1 MVINIREHLFYRDQ
15 TLNRLPTKQV
25 LSTVRPCTI
34 YHLFIVIS
42 SHVFEQHECTS
53 R

>member
-15 TLNRLPTKQV
+15 TLNRLPTVQV
-25 LSTVRPCTI
+25 LSTVRSCTI
-34 YHLFIVIS
+34 YHLLIVLF
-42 SHVFEQHECTS
+42 SHVFERHECTS